1 MTFHH
6 GSETERVNGGSV
18 PVSVVD
24 SAIIG
29 IVGTAPIGAVNELTV
44 CLTKKILPNS
54 ARF

>member
-29 IVGTAPIGAVNELTV
+29 IVV
-44 CLTKKILPNS
+44 LPQS
-54 ARF
+54 AQLMN